1 MLGLSNGG
9 LKALDITQTVDFN
22 TTDASVGGSAVCQ
35 LWLKYNTNLTAAQ
48 WDDASGNGRHAAQ
61 STSGNRATVDDNG
74 LLFDPSTNNHY
85 DFTAIVVAESEAF
98 FVFMVI
104 DLDAASNESLLGES
118 ASVFLTINDNN
129 TIKFKTAAG
138 TDNVNVEGTP
148 FATGEKFILGI
159 QRDEGPEGRIHIYK
173 NGVKLHITNAALG
186 QQQNIGAISFDT
198 LGTRHGDQ
206 FFGGHMYEVLVYDTA
221 NLSIGETK
229 GIFNYLKTTHSIT

>member
-1 MLGLSNGG
+1 MLGLANGG
-9 LKALDITQTVDFN
+9 LKALNITKTVDFN
-22 TTDASVGGSAVCQ
+22 TTDASVGGGAACQ
-35 LWLKYNTNLTAAQ
+35 LWLKYNTDITAAQ
-48 WDDASGNGRHAAQ
+48 WDDASGNDRHAAQ
-61 STSGNRATVDDNG
+61 SNSANQAAEDDNG
-74 LLFDPSTNNHY
+74 LLFTASSNNHY

-104 DLDAASNESLLGES
+104 DLDAATNESLLGQS
-118 ASVFLTINDNN
+118 AGIFLTLTDNN
-129 TIKFKTAAG
+129 TIKFKTGAG

-148 FATGEKFILGI
+148 FATGEKLILGF

-173 NGVKLHITNAALG
+173 NGVKLHVTNTALG
-186 QQQNIGAISFDT
+186 TQQNIGAISIDT
-198 LGTRHGDQ
+198 LGTRNNDQ